1 MRSGILGLLLLAM
14 SMMATAAFGAA
25 EPKFHAGMTRLTVE
39 AAEPFEA
46 LVWYPTA
53 AAESSFQVGPYAVAA
68 ARDAPVAAGPTFAVV
83 VLSHGRR
90 GNPLGHRELAAALA
104 RDGFIVVAPTHIGDS
119 SVPAPPRPQRQVLAD
134 RPQQARAALERVL
147 ADPRFATRADA
158 TRIAAVGFS
167 AGGYT
172 ALVLA
177 GARPSLSVAMAYCR
191 THPQDEAA
199 CGPAASNAG
208 TAAPA
213 PGRGDASN
221 LPTVDDGRIKA
232 LVLMDPLAILFD
244 RDGLAPVRMPTLIV
258 RPEDDSYL
266 RSAGNA
272 LALVGALPAP
282 PQQIVVPG
290 RHFIFLDPCP
300 APLAETA
307 PLLCQDAPGIDRAAI
322 HRRLEAEISAF
333 LRSALPR

>member
-1 MRSGILGLLLLAM
+1 MRRWVIVCAVIGAGQAM
-14 SMMATAAFGAA
+14 IGAATATDVFR
-25 EPKFHAGMTRLTVE
+25 AGVTRITVP
-39 AAEPFEA
+39 AAEPFDTV
-46 LVWYPTA
+46 VWYPTE
-53 AAESSFQVGPYAVAA
+53 AAETPFQTGPYTVAA
-68 ARDAPVAAGPTFAVV
+68 ARDAPIVAGPRFAVV

-119 SVPAPPRPQRQVLAD
+119 SVPAPPRPQHQVLAE
-134 RPQQARAALERVL
+134 RPQQARAALDRVL
-147 ADPRFATRADA
+147 ADPRFATRADPM
-158 TRIAAVGFS
+158 RIAAVGFS

-191 THPQDEAA
+191 THPEDQAA

-208 TAAPA
+208 TAAPP
-213 PGRGDASN
+213 PGSGDAPN

-244 RDGLAPVRMPTLIV
+244 RDGLAPVRMPTLIL
-258 RPEDDSYL
+258 RPADDSYL
-266 RSAGNA
+266 SSAGNA
-272 LALVGALPAP
+272 LALAAALPAP

-290 RHFIFLDPCP
+290 QHFIFLDPCP
-300 APLAETA
+300 PALAQAA
-307 PLLCQDAPGIDRAAI
+307 PLLCADAPGIDRPAL
-322 HRRLEAEISAF
+322 HRQLERDIAQF
-333 LRSALPR
+333 LRASLPR